1 MDIATVIGII
11 GGFGLVIFAILSG
24 AGAEVFLHIPSLG
37 IVLGGTISSTLI
49 YFPLNAVLGVMS
61 IIRKTLLHK
70 LPSTREE
77 IDRMVNYVNIV
88 RRDSLL
94 ALEEKVEEIE
104 DDFLAK
110 GLRMVIDGFD
120 PTVIRKIM
128 GIELDYIQERHK
140 TGKAILETMGTVAPA
155 FGMIGTLIGLVQMLQ
170 QLEDPSQIG
179 AGMAVALLTTFY
191 GAIAA
196 NLVFLPLAGKLE
208 ARDKE
213 EYLLRELMI
222 EGVLSIQAGDKP
234 LTVHEKLKAFVSPK
248 VRKLVEST

>member
-1 MDIATVIGII
+1 MDFATII
-11 GGFGLVIFAILSG
+11 GLAAGFGMILLAILSG

-37 IVLGGTISSTLI
+37 IVIGGTIAASLI
-49 YFPLNAVLGVMS
+49 YFPLGSVLGVVTIMKNT
-61 IIRKTLLHK
+61 ILYK
-70 LPSTREE
+70 LPNIRVE

-88 RRDSLL
+88 RREGLL
-94 ALEEKVEEIE
+94 ALEDKLAEVK
-104 DDFLAK
+104 DPFLAK
-110 GLRMVIDGFD
+110 GLRLVIDGF
-120 PTVIRKIM
+120 PPEAVRQIL
-128 GIELDYIQERHK
+128 GIELDYLQERHK
-140 TGKAILETMGTVAPA
+140 NGKTILETMGAAAPA

-213 EYLLRELMI
+213 ESLLRSAMI

-234 LTVHEKLKAFVSPK
+234 FVIQEKLKSFVSPK
-248 VRKLVEST
+248 VRKLVES